1 MKARTTAQAG
11 KERGRPKRSLRTTAL
26 DRRAQLIEATMT
38 VLIEHGFEGL
48 RTRRVAEQ
56 AGVNIATLHYYFS
69 TKEKLIHGLAD
80 YLGER
85 FRTLHAPGPPRA
97 RNPGLARL
105 RQEFA
110 DAAFY
115 WEKNRKLLL
124 VMQELIHR
132 SRRCPEIDRVLQSLL
147 AGWRLEL
154 ESLLRDGREEGIFRP
169 EVSPAEGAALLTTAM
184 MGLLGAPDL
193 FDTVFRALE
202 RALVKPEVLEQ
213 NEEKKDGGSD
223 RS

>member
-1 MKARTTAQAG
+1 
-11 KERGRPKRSLRTTAL
+11 
-26 DRRAQLIEATMT
+26 MT

-110 DAAFY
+110 DVAFY
-115 WEKNRKLLL
+115 WEKERSLLL
-124 VMQELIHR
+124 VMQEFIHR
-132 SRRCPEIDRVLQSLL
+132 ARRCPAIDQILQPFL
-147 AGWRLEL
+147 GEWRGGLEAM
-154 ESLLRDGREEGIFRP
+154 LRTGVEEGSFRT
-169 EVSPAEGAALLTTAM
+169 EVPPAEGAALMATAL
-184 MGLLGAPDL
+184 MGLLGSPDL
-193 FDTVFRALE
+193 FDIVFRALE
-202 RALVKPEVLEQ
+202 RALVKPELLEQ
-213 NEEKKDGGSD
+213 NEEKKNGGSD
-223 RS
+223 RF

>member
-1 MKARTTAQAG
+1 MKARTTAQTG
-11 KERGRPKRSLRTTAL
+11 KERGRPKRSLPAAAL
-26 DRRAQLIEATMT
+26 DRRTQLIEATMT

-85 FRTLHAPGPPRA
+85 FRTLHAPGPPPVRDL
-97 RNPGLARL
+97 GLARL

-110 DAAFY
+110 DVAFY
-115 WEKNRKLLL
+115 WAKERRLLL

-132 SRRCPEIDRVLQSLL
+132 SRRCPAIDQILQPLL
-147 AGWRLEL
+147 EEWRGEL
-154 ESLLRDGREEGIFRP
+154 EAMLRAGREEGSFRT
-169 EVSPAEGAALLTTAM
+169 EVSPAEGAALMSTAL
-184 MGLLGAPDL
+184 MGLLGSPDL
-193 FDTVFRALE
+193 FDIVFRALE
-202 RALVKPEVLEQ
+202 RALVKPELLEQ
-213 NEEKKDGGSD
+213 NEEKKNGGSD

>member
-1 MKARTTAQAG
+1 MKSQQKTKAAG
-11 KERGRPKRSLRTTAL
+11 QKISSRP
-26 DRRAQLIEATMT
+26 DRRRDLMEATMT

-56 AGVNIATLHYYFS
+56 AGVNVATLHYYFA
-69 TKEKLIHGLAD
+69 TKEKLIQGLAD

-97 RNPGLARL
+97 RNPGLALL

-115 WEKNRKLLL
+115 WAKERKLLL

-132 SRRCPEIDRVLQSLL
+132 ARRCEVIDRALQSLL
-147 AGWRLEL
+147 AEWRRDLEAM
-154 ESLLRDGREEGIFRP
+154 LRGGIGEGIFRP
-169 EVSPAEGAALLTTAM
+169 EIAPAEGAALMATAM
-184 MGLLGAPDL
+184 MGLLGSPDL
-193 FDTVFRALE
+193 FDVVFRALE

-213 NEEKKDGGSD
+213 NEDKEDDGLD

>member
-1 MKARTTAQAG
+1 
-11 KERGRPKRSLRTTAL
+11 
-26 DRRAQLIEATMT
+26 MT

-48 RTRRVAEQ
+48 RTRRVAEL
-56 AGVNIATLHYYFS
+56 AGVNVATLHYYFS

-110 DAAFY
+110 DVAFY
-115 WEKNRKLLL
+115 WAKERRLLL

-132 SRRCPEIDRVLQSLL
+132 ARRCPAIDRILQPFL
-147 AGWRLEL
+147 AGWRSGLEAM
-154 ESLLRDGREEGIFRP
+154 LRAGVEEGSFRT
-169 EVSPAEGAALLTTAM
+169 EVPPAEGAALMATAL
-184 MGLLGAPDL
+184 MGLLGSPDL

-202 RALVKPEVLEQ
+202 QALVKPEHLEQ
-213 NEEKKDGGSD
+213 NEEKKNGGSD
-223 RS
+223 RA